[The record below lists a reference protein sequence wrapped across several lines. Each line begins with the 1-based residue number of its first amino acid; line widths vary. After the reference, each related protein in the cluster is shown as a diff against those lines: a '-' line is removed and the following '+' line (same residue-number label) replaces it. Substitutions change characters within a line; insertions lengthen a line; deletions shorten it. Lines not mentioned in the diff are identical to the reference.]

1 MEGNKQMGCEKKKKD
16 ESPNERYYPSRVE
29 SPGSGFCV
37 LVVAFF
43 SHVPRSSGSTRIENP
58 LSLFLLRR
66 RCIFTPILRELFNA
80 AKTGATFTSHSATLA
95 KLNAI
100 VEMIHNWRL
109 TLELIDHCRD

>member
-1 MEGNKQMGCEKKKKD
+1 MEGNKQMDGEEKEKD
-16 ESPNERYYPSRVE
+16 ESPNERYYP

-43 SHVPRSSGSTRIENP
+43 SLVPRSSGSTRIENP

-66 RCIFTPILRELFNA
+66 RRIFTPILELFNA

-109 TLELIDHCRD
+109 TVWS